1 MSSAFFAQLP
11 GFVARN
17 GRADKRRRGIRI
29 TDPVTGEITA
39 MRFITPPATLSD
51 ADYIAAAPSGL
62 TVPCKAPHGD
72 NPDAVRVGSDVVAGD
87 AAIIMVKR
95 AGMTG
100 EALAEELLAEAL
112 AEEAAKAEAEA
123 EGALKS

>member
-11 GFVARN
+11 AFIAKN
-17 GRADKRRRGIRI
+17 GRVDKRRRGIRI
-29 TDPVTGEITA
+29 TDPVTGEKTA
-39 MRFITPPATLSD
+39 MRFVNPPATLSD
-51 ADYIAAAPSGL
+51 ADFVAAAPSGL

-72 NPDAVRVGSDVVAGD
+72 NPDAVRTGSDVIAGD
-87 AAIIMVKR
+87 AAIILVKR

-112 AEEAAKAEAEA
+112 AEEAPVN
-123 EGALKS
+123 